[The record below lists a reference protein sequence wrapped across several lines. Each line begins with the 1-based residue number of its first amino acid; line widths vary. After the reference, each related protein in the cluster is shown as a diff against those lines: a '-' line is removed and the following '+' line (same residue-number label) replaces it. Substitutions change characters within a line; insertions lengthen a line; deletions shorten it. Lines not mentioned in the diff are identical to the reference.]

1 VATRG
6 TDPTAPESTTPPRP
20 GFAGSALLTWSANVG
35 SAFFS
40 LGSILIVARVLGPD
54 GRGRVALLTAIAL
67 LTANL
72 ATLGVQE
79 ANANLAASDPPAR
92 PSLATNSVLLALALG
107 AFAVAIV
114 IGLVTEFPDVAGASS
129 RTLLWIT
136 LSFVPV
142 LILEIFLLYLVQAD
156 YGFRV
161 SNTAALL
168 GPVIAFAG
176 NALFAA
182 LGILSVESA
191 VGAWLAGQAIG
202 TAILAWY
209 VWRRLAGFG
218 RLDVSLARLSMSF
231 GLRAYAGR
239 VMQIGNYRLDQW
251 LLGAIGGTRQLGLYS
266 VAVAWAEALWYLPTA
281 LAAVQRPDLVR
292 ADGREAGRQAV
303 RVFRGTTL
311 VTAISALAMI
321 ALAPVLCV
329 AIFGEAFRG
338 SVDQLRVLVL
348 GAFGMVAVKL
358 LGNALVARGRPML
371 QSACLGVG
379 FACTVGF
386 DVLLIPPFGGLGAAI
401 ASSVAYTV
409 AGAVVGT
416 IFLRVLERRPIEL
429 VPRIGDVGW
438 ILRQLRRRLGRGRA
452 AAEGVVAP

>member
-1 VATRG
+1 M
-6 TDPTAPESTTPPRP
+6 PPRP
-20 GFAGSALLTWSANVG
+20 GFAGSALLTWGANVG
-35 SAFFS
+35 AAFFS
-40 LGSILIVARVLGPD
+40 LGSILIVARILGPD

-79 ANANLAASDPPAR
+79 AIANLAASNPPTR
-92 PSLATNSVLLALALG
+92 RSLATNSVLLALVLG
-107 AFAVAIV
+107 AVAAGIVAV
-114 IGLVTEFPDVAGASS
+114 LVAVFPDVAGDSS
-129 RTLLWIT
+129 RSLLWVT
-136 LSFVPV
+136 LGFVPV
-142 LILEIFLLYLVQAD
+142 MILGIFLLYLVQAD

-161 SNTAALL
+161 TNTASLIA
-168 GPVIAFAG
+168 PVVGFAG
-176 NALFAA
+176 NGLFAIF
-182 LGILSVESA
+182 GVLSVQNA
-191 VGAWLAGQAIG
+191 VGAWLAGQSIG
-202 TAILAWY
+202 TSILAWY

-218 RLDVSLARLSMSF
+218 RLDFSLARLSVAF
-231 GLRAYAGR
+231 GLRAYVGR
-239 VMQIGNYRLDQW
+239 VMQLGNYRLDQW

-292 ADGREAGRQAV
+292 ADRREAGRRAV

-311 VTAISALAMI
+311 VTAVSALAMI
-321 ALAPVLCV
+321 LLAPGLCV
-329 AIFGEAFRG
+329 AVFGEPFRD

-371 QSACLGVG
+371 QSVCLGVG
-379 FACTVGF
+379 FACTVGL

-409 AGAVVGT
+409 AGVMVAA
-416 IFLRVLERRPIEL
+416 IFLRVHERRPGEL
-429 VPRIGDVGW
+429 VPRLGDVGW
-438 ILRQLRRRLGRGRA
+438 ILRQLRSGIRRARP